1 MSLLFSFYHVKLSVE
16 FLMIKKLPAWV
27 EIGAFLLAFIA
38 GIINVIGLLSFQHQS
53 VSHLTGTAS
62 FLSLKVVQGDWQLAI
77 HFSGVLFSFFLG
89 AVLSGLIIQNATLR
103 LGKRYSAALL
113 IESLMLFIAL
123 MMLQNKYSSGDFW
136 ASAACGLQ
144 NAMVSTYS
152 GAIIRTTHITGTV
165 TDLGAMIGQYLR
177 GIAIDTRKL
186 ILYLLLVLGF
196 LTGGLVGAFGF
207 LQVHYAIL
215 WLPIIS
221 TQVLALVYGWYWWQK
236 R

>member
-1 MSLLFSFYHVKLSVE
+1 
-16 FLMIKKLPAWV
+16 MIKKLPAWI

-38 GIINVIGLLSFQHQS
+38 GTINVIGLLSFQHQS

-89 AVLSGLIIQNATLR
+89 AILSGLIIQNATLH

-113 IESLMLFIAL
+113 LESFLLFVAL
-123 MMLQNKYSSGDFW
+123 MMLQNKYGSGDFW

-152 GAIIRTTHITGTV
+152 GAIVRTTHITGTV

-177 GIAIDTRKL
+177 GHAIDTRKL
-186 ILYLLLVLGF
+186 GLYLLLVVGF
-196 LTGGLVGAFGF
+196 ITGGLVGAFGF
-207 LQVHYAIL
+207 LHIHYAIL

-221 TQVLALVYGWYWWQK
+221 TQVLAFIYTWYWFIQK

>member
-1 MSLLFSFYHVKLSVE
+1 
-16 FLMIKKLPAWV
+16 MIKKLPAWI

-38 GIINVIGLLSFQHQS
+38 GVINVVGLLSFQHQS

-62 FLSLKVVQGDWQLAI
+62 FLSLKIMQGDWQLAI
-77 HFSGVLFSFFLG
+77 HFCGVMLSFFLG
-89 AVLSGLIIQNATLR
+89 ALLSGLIIQNATLR

-113 IESLMLFIAL
+113 LESFLLFTAL
-123 MMLQNKYSSGDFW
+123 MMLQHNYSNSDFL

-165 TDLGAMIGQYLR
+165 TDLGVMIGQYLR
-177 GIAIDTRKL
+177 GHTIDTRKL
-186 ILYLLLVLGF
+186 GLYLLLLTGF
-196 LTGGLVGAFGF
+196 ITGGLVGAFGF
-207 LQVHYAIL
+207 LQIHYAIL

-221 TQVLALVYGWYWWQK
+221 TQILALIYGWYWFRQK
-236 R
+236 H